1 MIHDDQKT
9 LTDWLEKHNR
19 YSTWDARVYYNFLH
33 DGKKWRLRTL
43 FSGEAVQRKRA
54 MKRFFIKFP
63 FRPLLR
69 FLWMYFLKLGFLD
82 GKQGFIFCMLMSMH
96 EFTIGVKLWEL
107 EQQLG
112 QADAITADIS
122 EI

>member
-1 MIHDDQKT
+1 
-9 LTDWLEKHNR
+9 
-19 YSTWDARVYYNFLH
+19 
-33 DGKKWRLRTL
+33 
-43 FSGEAVQRKRA
+43 
-54 MKRFFIKFP
+54 
-63 FRPLLR
+63 
-69 FLWMYFLKLGFLD
+69 MYFLKLGFLD